1 MVSAAITGTTK
12 AASNDAAFLTGSAKS
27 DKSDKVGSFSSIM
40 AKSLGNNAAASN
52 SASKKAS
59 AVSIKQNV
67 AASADKQEASKSS
80 AGDGVDSAGKNSAV
94 KDTDSTDSGNAVKT
108 DKADG
113 TDSAENAAVD
123 EGFEAEAVEAAE
135 SVLDKIKKV
144 LGISDE
150 ELEKCMEELG
160 LNMLDMLDANNVIKL
175 VMEATGTQDAM
186 QLVTDGELSA
196 ALKDIMDYVSQVT
209 DELSAKFDLSSEELR
224 TMLGQISDNVDFTK
238 AEAVAVQTVDEGVER
253 LPETEPEVKA
263 EASESVEDV
272 VASKVTVHQENGASA
287 SNSDSGKEQLQ
298 GKAGN
303 SDGVNLNAGQDNA
316 VQGNVVQQ
324 LSQTFETV
332 FTAGTQ
338 EVNAADVVRQVVDAI
353 KLTGTRAMQSMEIQ
367 LNPENLGKVNILVSV
382 REGVVTAQIATQ
394 NEQVKRAL
402 EGQLSTLK
410 ENFENQGIK
419 VEAVEVT
426 VQSHAFDGNAQFGDR
441 QQQETS
447 SKAKRHINLN
457 DLSFDDDEP
466 EEEQSII
473 ANANSSVEYTA

>member
-12 AASNDAAFLTGSAKS
+12 AASNDAGFSAGSVKS

-40 AKSLGNNAAASN
+40 AKSLGSNAAASN

-59 AVSIKQNV
+59 VVNIKQNDAV
-67 AASADKQEASKSS
+67 SANKQEASKSS
-80 AGDGVDSAGKNSAV
+80 TGNGVDSTGRNSAV
-94 KDTDSTDSGNAVKT
+94 KEADNADSADKAVKT

-113 TDSAENAAVD
+113 TDSAGNAEVD

-135 SVLDKIKKV
+135 SVLDKIKKA

-209 DELSAKFDLSSEELR
+209 DELSAKFDLSSKELKA
-224 TMLGQISDNVDFTK
+224 MLGQISDNGDLTNAGVET
-238 AEAVAVQTVDEGVER
+238 AAVQTADEGLER
-253 LPETEPEVKA
+253 VAETEPEA
-263 EASESVEDV
+263 ETSESVEDV
-272 VASKVTVHQENGASA
+272 VASKITVERENEAAA

-298 GKAGN
+298 GKAQN
-303 SDGVNLNAGQDNA
+303 SNNVNVNAG
-316 VQGNVVQQ
+316 QGNVVQQ

-353 KLTGTRAMQSMEIQ
+353 KLTNTRAMQSMEIQ

-426 VQSHAFDGNAQFGDR
+426 VQSNAFDGNAQFGDR

-447 SKAKRHINLN
+447 SKARRHINLN

>member
-12 AASNDAAFLTGSAKS
+12 AASNDAGFSAGSVKS

-40 AKSLGNNAAASN
+40 AKSLGSNAAASN

-59 AVSIKQNV
+59 VVNIKQNDAV
-67 AASADKQEASKSS
+67 SANKQEASKSS
-80 AGDGVDSAGKNSAV
+80 TGDGVDSTGRNSAV
-94 KDTDSTDSGNAVKT
+94 KDTDSADKAVKT

-113 TDSAENAAVD
+113 TDSAGNAEVD

-135 SVLDKIKKV
+135 SVLDKIKKA

-209 DELSAKFDLSSEELR
+209 DELSAKFDLSSKELKA
-224 TMLGQISDNVDFTK
+224 MLGQISDNGDLTNAGVET
-238 AEAVAVQTVDEGVER
+238 AAVQTADEGFER
-253 LPETEPEVKA
+253 VAETEPKA
-263 EASESVEDV
+263 ETSESVEDV
-272 VASKVTVHQENGASA
+272 VASKITVERENEAAA

-298 GKAGN
+298 GKAQN
-303 SDGVNLNAGQDNA
+303 SDNVNVNAG
-316 VQGNVVQQ
+316 QGNVVQQ

-353 KLTGTRAMQSMEIQ
+353 KLTNTRAMQSMEIQ

-426 VQSHAFDGNAQFGDR
+426 VQSNAFDGNAQFGDR

-447 SKAKRHINLN
+447 SKARRHINLN
-457 DLSFDDDEP
+457 NLSFDDDEP